1 MTQLT
6 DKLIAILVPFVE
18 GLNINNER
26 LFWDW
31 IKNNPKENG
40 GFNDE
45 YKIIGTVT
53 KDSIDFDCENFIM
66 SKFNNKYH
74 QYIASGKMRVSS
86 MRHAFPYDT
95 PQESFISLLNSKGL
109 FLDKLENEKILILE
123 VLKK

>member
-6 DKLIAILVPFVE
+6 DELIAVLVPFVE

-53 KDSIDFDCENFIM
+53 KDSIDFDCEKYVEGFFKHNLSQNFDCWKNYYNPSGLTY
-66 SKFNNKYH
+66 SKT
-74 QYIASGKMRVSS
+74 
-86 MRHAFPYDT
+86 T
-95 PQESFISLLNSKGL
+95 PKESFISLLNSKEL
-109 FLDKLENEKILILE
+109 FLDELVNQKILILE
-123 VLKK
+123 KL